1 MGGAIVFYP
10 ALATCASEFS
20 EGCVPAKKGGLLD
33 GLAHL
38 QGEAGPFFCPDCTDL
53 LQSARLSF
61 CARGTCGRFAYGF
74 DCAAVD
80 SSYMG
85 GSSFLSFFM
94 FRHPAALGDAWSSNA
109 EELVLSN
116 YDLAEHSRGL
126 FEAFWDFRRHLSV

>member
-20 EGCVPAKKGGLLD
+20 EGCVPAKKGAAGRSCPFAGRGGTVLLSGLHRPT
-33 GLAHL
+33 AIC
-38 QGEAGPFFCPDCTDL
+38 EAIILCEGYV
-53 LQSARLSF
+53 REV
-61 CARGTCGRFAYGF
+61 AYGF

-116 YDLAEHSRGL
+116 YDLAEHRRGL